1 MLNNKADVIEEYILN
16 MLQQNQGKRVELK
29 RTDLADEVS
38 CAPSQISYVLSTR
51 FTNARGYKVESRRG
65 LGGYIRIT
73 IIDNEDDEK
82 ANFYERV
89 INSIDEDTDCDEI
102 KFFLNVLLQN
112 RTISTREAELVMQ
125 TALTLYQKEY
135 GQEITPEARTEI
147 LRSIFKTLSRIT

>member
-89 INSIDEDTDCDEI
+89 INSIDENTDCDEI

-135 GQEITPEARTEI
+135 GQEITPEARVEI